1 MAVFIEVACAKYKGG
16 GTLMYNT
23 TSIQMEQVKAYL
35 VYDGRSVD
43 LPILGRRKL
52 EMRMCKGL
60 KFNTFKY
67 WLDHGLDV
75 VREAEVTGTPISSAF
90 DPFEDARTLNTGGVS
105 PVPPLILAEVPS
117 WGL

>member
-1 MAVFIEVACAKYKGG
+1 
-16 GTLMYNT
+16 MYNT
-23 TSIQMEQVKAYL
+23 TSIQMEETIKRLTQVKAYL

-43 LPILGRRKL
+43 LPILGRRRL

>member
-23 TSIQMEQVKAYL
+23 TSIQMKETIKRLTQVKASFL

-75 VREAEVTGTPISSAF
+75 VREAEVTGTLISSAF

-105 PVPPLILAEVPS
+105 PVPT
-117 WGL
+117 